1 MDRLPVNVDIA
12 AIVIM
17 ESMGVVSFLVAFLFF
32 RQLQR
37 ITDKQRA
44 FLDALNRRVISER
57 GDGKCYS
64 SEWAMDNIV
73 YKPRKLLNATPLL
86 IATAMFLLAVFV
98 YFAGSRVLSDV
109 VGLGYACVIAL
120 VGISILLWTDAFQ
133 AYSYINEIHKVATEQ
148 LDKEDQSYIVIA
160 RETVVKA
167 FLRFVSLG
175 VAFALLGPFI
185 PQIFSGVVY
194 VFILYTT
201 VFFEASEVSFKVSTI
216 LGALIVMILPALMLF
231 LPEFLGRIMIRKGKS
246 LTRRL
251 FKRRGQQ

>member
-1 MDRLPVNVDIA
+1 MDRLPVDIDIV

-17 ESMGVVSFLVAFLFF
+17 ESLGVVSFLVAFLFF

-37 ITDKQRA
+37 ISDKQRA
-44 FLDALNRRVISER
+44 FLDALKRRIVSER

-64 SEWAMDNIV
+64 SEWVMDNIV
-73 YKPRKLLNATPLL
+73 YKPRKLFNATPLL
-86 IATAMFLLAVFV
+86 VVAAMFLLAVFV
-98 YFAGSRVLSDV
+98 YFAGPHVISNV

-120 VGISILLWTDAFQ
+120 VGVSILLWTDAFQ
-133 AYSYINEIHKVATEQ
+133 AYSYINAIHEVATEQ
-148 LDKEDQSYIVIA
+148 LDKEDKSYIEIA

-185 PQIFSGVVY
+185 PQIFNSVVY
-194 VFILYTT
+194 AFILYTT
-201 VFFEASEVSFKVSTI
+201 VYFEASEVSFKVSMIFGT
-216 LGALIVMILPALMLF
+216 LIVMVLPVLMLF
-231 LPEFLGRIMIRKGKS
+231 LPEFLGRIILRKGES

-251 FKRRGQQ
+251 FNRKGEQ